1 VCACAFSVCVC
12 VCVFSV
18 CVCVHLVC
26 VCVCLCIASCIAIL
40 ILNIAI
46 VAHQQRVEERNS
58 DYKRIS
64 SYFAL
69 PDTPAKNKG
78 TSLHVHYA

>member
-1 VCACAFSVCVC
+1 M
-12 VCVFSV
+12 
-18 CVCVHLVC
+18 
-26 VCVCLCIASCIAIL
+26 
-40 ILNIAI
+40 LNTAI

-78 TSLHVHYA
+78 ILTQPTYVVYYCTYNNNYCDS